1 MLVNSLSLC
10 LIRNMAIELEK
21 RKAHREVECDAPFL
35 FISIHLINL
44 LD

>member
-1 MLVNSLSLC
+1 MLADSLSLC
-10 LIRNMAIELEK
+10 LIHDIPNELVK
-21 RKAHREVECDAPFL
+21 REAHREVECDAPFL